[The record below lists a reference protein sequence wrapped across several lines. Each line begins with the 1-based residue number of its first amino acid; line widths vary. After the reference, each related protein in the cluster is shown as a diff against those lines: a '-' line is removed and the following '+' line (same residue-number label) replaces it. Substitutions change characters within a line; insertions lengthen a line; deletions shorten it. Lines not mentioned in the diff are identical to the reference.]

1 MFLRVTLLKVIVL
14 SIFLEKCEIFKAL
27 IQTVGVYLT
36 SFTDFFSG
44 DLKKK
49 LLKKRKNSFFVLPTL
64 KSENQLI
71 KKF

>member
-36 SFTDFFSG
+36 SFTDFFFWRFKKKKT
-44 DLKKK
+44 LKKEKK
-49 LLKKRKNSFFVLPTL
+49 LFFRPPDP
-64 KSENQLI
+64 KI
-71 KKF
+71 